1 MTSSRHQRALRAA
14 AAATLATFVA
24 LLSHVAAGGE
34 PPSALGAALPWALS
48 LMISLPVVGCRVSV
62 VRLGAAVTAAQTLFH
77 VMFALGVVPLAGSA
91 RMPTPASGLTGP
103 FSLHAGHMSLPASPS
118 APGEIAAAA
127 PDAAMIGAHI
137 LAAAITTLLLH
148 RGERLLAALA
158 DLARRIAT
166 RLRSVTRDAVPS
178 APMPP
183 RLRPLA
189 SSVRT
194 PRLRALV
201 AAPARRG
208 PPALLA
214 L

>member
-1 MTSSRHQRALRAA
+1 MTPSRHQRALRAA

-48 LMISLPVVGCRVSV
+48 LMISLAVVGRRVSV

-91 RMPTPASGLTGP
+91 RIATPSGLTGP

-118 APGEIAAAA
+118 APGAVAAAT

-194 PRLRALV
+194 PRRRALV